1 MRACVQSHQ
10 LEPLGACRARG
21 PGPRLHADTLL
32 RRRTPGKLGGPPAPS
47 CELAAARY
55 KGQPEDKL
63 KLIFNTY
70 DEDGSGA
77 IDMAEMRK
85 MLTCTLTIED
95 PAEKEKMIEEI
106 IEKAMNE
113 IDIDGSET
121 ITFEELTSAF
131 RHRPHLISE
140 YFGQNIAGCEELY

>member
-10 LEPLGACRARG
+10 LEPLGACRALG

-95 PAEKEKMIEEI
+95 PVPPA
-106 IEKAMNE
+106 AALL
-113 IDIDGSET
+113 SPLRPRSRPVRAPLRALLRC
-121 ITFEELTSAF
+121 TFIVCT
-131 RHRPHLISE
+131 RP
-140 YFGQNIAGCEELY
+140 AVRRPRRRR